1 MGDVTSLSQESQ
13 CRNIRS
19 KRRPSERCENQATH
33 GEYCGIHHKRP
44 ILWKST
50 ILAITPLQLAAARTL
65 LSWYRHVRGIFL
77 KRRHGIGYWVRSVS
91 TNDTDFFSTD
101 PIQDISGNMFF
112 SYMDEHKHVY
122 SFDIRSIQSLYL
134 RASASNPVTNP
145 FTRNPIPAWVES
157 KKNALVS
164 LLRKRNLPTE
174 WIPLQ
179 PPTPEQQWR
188 MKVVDI
194 FHKIDELNY
203 YSSPDWFIQL
213 NHYGQIKLYRELY
226 DIWVFRA
233 GLSIQQ
239 KNTIVPLHAQKLF
252 RHTPWSISELPM
264 ESLQRVNMNVIR
276 MMIQSAADRNDRI
289 LGAMY
294 VVTAFT
300 LVNRQ
305 ARTAYPWLYETV
317 SVQELEFPPNVAQED
332 VQPLANIFSVDWL
345 NAIFHDTLPPLMLP
359 PPELQGEQPPSNP

>member
-1 MGDVTSLSQESQ
+1 
-13 CRNIRS
+13 
-19 KRRPSERCENQATH
+19 
-33 GEYCGIHHKRP
+33 
-44 ILWKST
+44 LWKST